1 MKETLLSY
9 YVTFNVE
16 FDRVD
21 IELVYILKW
30 SGIES
35 MFSEFRFWHFL
46 TGPQPIN
53 QFDQTELR
61 GFNKRVLMVG
71 LLGVLLFVLREL
83 WGMNTEQLT
92 PLLSEGSLDTYS
104 LARIVSL
111 IGAILWSLIY
121 MAFHFFGIAYLLHK
135 LTSIPYRNLLILQ
148 LFVTA
153 LLLME
158 KAVVFI
164 IFALVGYT
172 TPVSLLSFGPL
183 AATFMDQP
191 FFIFFFN
198 QLSIVTALIIGLQFR
213 FIRAFAPQLN
223 SRNLLLGLIGLHVVM
238 ALLTAAM
245 GYVPFDTWF
254 AQVVEGGA
262 SNE

>member
-1 MKETLLSY
+1 
-9 YVTFNVE
+9 
-16 FDRVD
+16 
-21 IELVYILKW
+21 
-30 SGIES
+30 
-35 MFSEFRFWHFL
+35 MFVEFRFWQFL
-46 TGPQPIN
+46 TGPQPMN
-53 QFDQTELR
+53 QFDQAEIR
-61 GFNKRVLMVG
+61 GFEKRVLYVG
-71 LLGVLLFVLREL
+71 LLGVLLFALREV

-92 PLLSEGSLDTYS
+92 PLLSDGTTDTYS
-104 LARIVSL
+104 LARIMSL
-111 IGAILWSLIY
+111 IGAVLWSLIY

-172 TPVSLLSFGPL
+172 APVSLLSFGPL
-183 AATFMDQP
+183 AATFMDQS
-191 FFIFFFN
+191 FFVFFFN

-223 SRNLLLGLIGLHVVM
+223 SRNVLLGLIGLHIVM
-238 ALLTAAM
+238 ALVTAAM
-245 GYVPFDTWF
+245 GYIPIEEWY

-262 SNE
+262 GQ